1 MKKRKFRRSGYDPA
15 ESKHRF
21 CDPGACHC
29 CEDRGGGNFY
39 CRWHKV
45 MVVQNWQNTP
55 DERICKRTA
64 DPPGRGRNN
73 ESNTP
78 WGCK

>member
-1 MKKRKFRRSGYDPA
+1 MKKRKHRRGNYDPG

-39 CRWHKV
+39 CRYAKV
-45 MVVQNWQNTP
+45 MVVENWHNTEH
-55 DERICKRTA
+55 ERFCKRKA
-64 DPPGRGRNN
+64 QGGKQ
-73 ESNTP
+73 
-78 WGCK
+78 GQ